1 MSEAP
6 ESQADESNIE
16 LAYAS
21 LAVFADDGTLDA
33 AELETLL
40 HIALRDGV
48 ISDSEKDILRN
59 LFNRVREEDVSADV
73 WERIQQVRHQHG
85 V

>member
-1 MSEAP
+1 MAEIP
-6 ESQADESNIE
+6 ESKANDSNIE

-48 ISDSEKDILRN
+48 ISESEKDIFRN
-59 LFNRVREEDVSADV
+59 LFNRVREEDVTADV
-73 WERIQQVRHQHG
+73 WERIQQVRQQHG